1 MTFATLSDAQREC
14 NNHAGEFPGWYAA
27 VYEQAT
33 DHRFF
38 FMWAETTLELL
49 NAQTRQNAY
58 IVSMLVYGDH
68 AARGFVRWPGEWER
82 RDHFYQ
88 YLYAMH
94 LLADGTEA
102 LSPVNKQ
109 FSEGVTLLMQHN
121 HLDEAGRDGG
131 GIYGGDAPADAPYE
145 WSIELEALFG
155 LMGSD
160 EFADRVNALFVL
172 SAWDMK
178 LLPADIRAA
187 IEYLARNDQQAI
199 VRQWAEFVLDPL
211 TNPIPPHWGE

>member
-1 MTFATLSDAQREC
+1 MTFATLQDAQREC

-27 VYEQAT
+27 VFEQAT

-38 FMWAETTLELL
+38 FMWASTPIELL
-49 NAQTRQNAY
+49 KAQARHNAY
-58 IVSMLVYGDH
+58 IVSMLVHGER
-68 AARGFVRWPGEWER
+68 ANGFIQWPGEWER
-82 RDHFYQ
+82 RDHFYR

-94 LLADGTEA
+94 LLADETEA
-102 LSPVNKQ
+102 LSPANKQ
-109 FSEGVTLLMQHN
+109 FADGIALLMRHN
-121 HLDEAGRDGG
+121 HFDEAFRDGG
-131 GIYGGDAPADAPYE
+131 GTFGGEVPEDAPYD
-145 WSIELEALFG
+145 WSIELETLFT

-160 EFADRVNALFVL
+160 EVADRTNALFIL

-187 IEYLARNDQQAI
+187 ILYLARNDKHQI

-211 TNPIPPHWGE
+211 SKPIPPQCGE